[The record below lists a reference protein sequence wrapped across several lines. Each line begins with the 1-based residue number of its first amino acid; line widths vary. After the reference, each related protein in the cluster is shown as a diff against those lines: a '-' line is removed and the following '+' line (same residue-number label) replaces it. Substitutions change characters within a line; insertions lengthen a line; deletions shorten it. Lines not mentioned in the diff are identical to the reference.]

1 MICNSRICSL
11 DSMQQHVNRARAPKH
26 VIRVEIY
33 WEKKYR
39 KGLLSIRRSER
50 KIKNIMIALL
60 QFFNILSNLVMN
72 GSLSNSS
79 AVARWSGSNVKAR
92 PRKVRNLKTRM
103 FKWTMLKKICKN
115 RIIFNWKLNLAEI
128 VFQLLNSGRPL
139 EAIKNIALIGDSFM
153 YGGWPWT
160 ESYTVLYQIYSP
172 GQKVTLIRTYAGLS
186 SGALIK
192 KISHFLHLHS

>member
-1 MICNSRICSL
+1 M
-11 DSMQQHVNRARAPKH
+11 V
-26 VIRVEIY
+26 
-33 WEKKYR
+33 
-39 KGLLSIRRSER
+39 
-50 KIKNIMIALL
+50 
-60 QFFNILSNLVMN
+60 
-72 GSLSNSS
+72 
-79 AVARWSGSNVKAR
+79 
-92 PRKVRNLKTRM
+92 
-103 FKWTMLKKICKN
+103 KKIGKN
-115 RIIFNWKLNLAEI
+115 KTIINSKLNLAEI